1 MPIVS
6 FLLISIKKM
15 KRAITT
21 LCLLIIFSQ
30 ISYSKYNTHSHKEEK
45 STATSFY
52 NVANCKKLQDH
63 PDTLKVSAS
72 RLIIPGKSIG
82 RTAINQKMSV
92 VLKKLGKPTSS
103 DASMGGHTMCIWYS
117 KPKISG
123 KDTLINETDIYF
135 YTKNFG
141 EANAVAL
148 VDHIRITSSYFR
160 TAENIGV
167 GTSLDKIQNKFP
179 GAILQSSEPDAKTG
193 KIIDTYY
200 DEKKGIAF
208 DLIDGKCA
216 AVTVYRTEN

>member
-1 MPIVS
+1 
-6 FLLISIKKM
+6 M
-15 KRAITT
+15 KGAITT
-21 LCLLIIFSQ
+21 LCLLIVLSQ
-30 ISYSKYNTHSHKEEK
+30 ISYAKHNEHSHNTEK
-45 STATSFY
+45 SKATSSY
-52 NVANCKKLQDH
+52 NVANCETQEYHL
-63 PDTLKVSAS
+63 DTIKVSAS

-82 RTAINQKMSV
+82 RTAIKQKMTV
-92 VLKKLGKPTSS
+92 VLKKLGKPASS
-103 DASMGGHTMCIWYS
+103 DASMGGHTMCTWYS

-148 VDHIRITSSYFR
+148 VDHIRVTSSYFR

-179 GAILQSSEPDAKTG
+179 GAVLQSSEPDAKTG
-193 KIIDTYY
+193 KIIDNYY

-208 DLIDGKCA
+208 DIMDRKCVA
-216 AVTVYRTEN
+216 ITVYRTEN